1 MKKESLDLK
10 YDKLFSNL
18 KKESFLSMSALGG
31 EIPFYI
37 VPYNPE
43 QENDVVAKTKQLK
56 DRLSRD
62 GISTYE
68 INLFD
73 LSLSMLEDRGIL
85 DKGIEKEKSLSK
97 PKLFKTLQGVL
108 DSETKLIPQ
117 IETLAKENPSQM
129 LFITGVG
136 QVFPF
141 IRSHTILNNLQ
152 NYIKDRPTIMFFPG
166 TYGADL
172 SLFGKLKDDNYYRAF
187 NLDTLN
193 L

>member
-1 MKKESLDLK
+1 MKLEVLDLK
-10 YDKLFSNL
+10 YDKLFNNL
-18 KKESFLSMSALGG
+18 KKESFLSMTALGG

-62 GISTYE
+62 GISVFE

-85 DKGIEKEKSLSK
+85 DKIIDKEKSLSK
-97 PKLFKTLQGVL
+97 SKLFKTLQGVL
-108 DSETKLIPQ
+108 DSETKLIPH
-117 IETLAKENPSQM
+117 IAELTKENPSAM
-129 LFITGVG
+129 LFLTGIT

-152 NYIKDRPTIMFFPG
+152 NCIKDRPTVMFFGGSYG
-166 TYGADL
+166 TDL

>member
-1 MKKESLDLK
+1 MKIENLETKFE
-10 YDKLFSNL
+10 KLFHNL
-18 KKESFLSMSALGG
+18 SKESFLSMNALGG

-43 QENDVVAKTKQLK
+43 QENEIANKTKQLK
-56 DRLSRD
+56 DKLSRN
-62 GISTYE
+62 GISVYE

-73 LSLSMLEDRGIL
+73 LSLTMLEERRVLEKI
-85 DKGIEKEKSLSK
+85 IEKESSLSK
-97 PKLFKTLQGVL
+97 NKLFKTMQGVL
-108 DSETKLIPQ
+108 DSETKLIPKIGELSRENSSQ
-117 IETLAKENPSQM
+117 I
-129 LFITGVG
+129 LFLTGIG

-152 NYIKDRPTIMFFPG
+152 NEIKDRPTVMFFPG
-166 TYGADL
+166 TYGKEL
-172 SLFGKLKDDNYYRAF
+172 SLFGKMKDDNYYRAF

>member
-1 MKKESLDLK
+1 MKVEALEVK
-10 YDKLFSNL
+10 YDKLFNNL

-43 QENDVVAKTKQLK
+43 QENDIVSKTKQLK
-56 DRLSRD
+56 DRLSRE
-62 GISTYE
+62 GISVYE

-85 DKGIEKEKSLSK
+85 DKIIDKEKSLSK
-97 PKLFKTLQGVL
+97 SKLFKTLQGVL
-108 DSETKLIPQ
+108 DSETKLIPR
-117 IETLAKENPSQM
+117 IAELTKENPSSM
-129 LFITGVG
+129 LFLTGIT

-152 NYIKDRPTIMFFPG
+152 NYIKDRPTIMFFGGKYG
-166 TYGADL
+166 TDL

>member
-1 MKKESLDLK
+1 MKIESLELK
-10 YDKLFSNL
+10 YDKLFNNL
-18 KKESFLSMSALGG
+18 KKKSFLSMSALGG

-56 DRLSRD
+56 DRLSRE
-62 GISTYE
+62 GITVYE

-73 LSLSMLEDRGIL
+73 LSLNILESRGIL
-85 DKGIEKEKSLSK
+85 EKIIEKEKTLSK
-97 PKLFKTLQGVL
+97 SKLFQTLQGVL
-108 DSETKLIPQ
+108 DSETKLIPR
-117 IETLAKENPSQM
+117 IAELTKENPSSM
-129 LFITGVG
+129 LFLTGVT

-152 NYIKDRPTIMFFPG
+152 NYIKDRPTIMFFGGSYG
-166 TYGADL
+166 TDL
-172 SLFGKLKDDNYYRAF
+172 SLFGRLKDDNYYRAF

>member
-1 MKKESLDLK
+1 MKIESLDTK
-10 YDKLFSNL
+10 YDKLFNNL

-43 QENDVVAKTKQLK
+43 QENDVVQKTKQLK
-56 DRLSRD
+56 QRLSLD
-62 GISTYE
+62 GISVFE

-73 LSLSMLEDRGIL
+73 LSLKMLEERGVL
-85 DKGIEKEKSLSK
+85 EKIVAKESLLTK
-97 PKLFKTLQGVL
+97 EKLFKTLQGVL
-108 DSETKLIPQ
+108 DSETKLIPY
-117 IETLAKENPSQM
+117 IGTLCKENPSQM
-129 LFITGVG
+129 VFLTGIG
-136 QVFPF
+136 QVFPY

-152 NYIKDRPTIMFFPG
+152 NSIKDRPTVMFFPG
-166 TYGADL
+166 TYGKDL
-172 SLFGKLKDDNYYRAF
+172 SLFGRLKDDNYYRAF

>member
-1 MKKESLDLK
+1 MKIESLEPK
-10 YDKLFSNL
+10 YDKLFENL
-18 KKESFLSMSALGG
+18 QSENFLSMEALGG

-37 VPYNPE
+37 LPYNPA
-43 QENDVVAKTKQLK
+43 QENDIAQKTKQLK
-56 DRLSRD
+56 DRLSRE
-62 GISTYE
+62 GISVYE

-73 LSLSMLEDRGIL
+73 LSLRMLEERGIL
-85 DKGIEKEKSLSK
+85 DKILEKEKSLSK
-97 PKLFKTLQGVL
+97 SKLFQTLQGAL
-108 DSETKLIPQ
+108 DSETKLIPR
-117 IETLAKENPSQM
+117 IEMLAKENPSQI
-129 LFITGVG
+129 LFLTGVG

-152 NYIKDRPTIMFFPG
+152 NYIKDRPTVMFFPG
-166 TYGADL
+166 TYGKDL

>member
-1 MKKESLDLK
+1 MKIESLELK

-43 QENDVVAKTKQLK
+43 QENDIVKKTAQLK
-56 DRLSRD
+56 QRLSLE
-62 GISTYE
+62 GISVLE

-73 LSLSMLEDRGIL
+73 LSLRMLEERGLL
-85 DKGIEKEKSLSK
+85 DKIVSKEQSLSK
-97 PKLFKTLQGVL
+97 SKLFKTLQGVL
-108 DSETKLIPQ
+108 DSETKLIPF
-117 IETLAKENPSQM
+117 IEDFTKENPSQI
-129 LFITGVG
+129 LFLTGIG

-152 NYIKDRPTIMFFPG
+152 NSIKDRPTVMFFPG
-166 TYGADL
+166 TYGKDL
-172 SLFGKLKDDNYYRAF
+172 SLFGKLTDDNYYRAF

>member
-1 MKKESLDLK
+1 MKIESLEIK

-43 QENDVVAKTKQLK
+43 QENDVVTKTKQLK
-56 DRLSRD
+56 QRLSLD
-62 GISTYE
+62 GISVFE

-73 LSLSMLEDRGIL
+73 LSLKMLEERGVL
-85 DKGIEKEKSLSK
+85 EKIVAKESLLTK
-97 PKLFKTLQGVL
+97 EKLFKTLQGVL
-108 DSETKLIPQ
+108 DSETKLIPYIGKLCQ
-117 IETLAKENPSQM
+117 ENPSQM
-129 LFITGVG
+129 VFLTGIG
-136 QVFPF
+136 QVFPY

-152 NYIKDRPTIMFFPG
+152 NSIKDRPTVMFFPG
-166 TYGADL
+166 TYGKDL
-172 SLFGKLKDDNYYRAF
+172 SLFGRLKDDNYYRAF

>member
-1 MKKESLDLK
+1 MKLESLELK
-10 YDKLFSNL
+10 YNKLFSNL
-18 KKESFLSMSALGG
+18 KKDSFLSMSALGG

-43 QENDVVAKTKQLK
+43 QENEIVHKTKQLK
-56 DRLSRD
+56 QRLALD
-62 GISTYE
+62 GISVLE

-73 LSLSMLEDRGIL
+73 LSLSMLENRSIL
-85 DKGIEKEKSLSK
+85 DKVIEKERSLSK

-108 DSETKLIPQ
+108 DSETKLIPE
-117 IETLAKENPSQM
+117 IEKLAKDNPSQI
-129 LFITGVG
+129 LFLTGVG

-166 TYGADL
+166 TYGNDL

>member
-1 MKKESLDLK
+1 MKLESLEIK

-18 KKESFLSMSALGG
+18 KKDNFLSMSALGG

-37 VPYNPE
+37 VSYNPA
-43 QENDVVAKTKQLK
+43 QENDIVQKTKQLK
-56 DRLSRD
+56 DRLSLA
-62 GISTYE
+62 GIGVYE

-73 LSLSMLEDRGIL
+73 LALDMLEDRGVL
-85 DKGIEKEKSLSK
+85 EKIISKESNLSK
-97 PKLFKTLQGVL
+97 AKLFKTLQGVL
-108 DSETKLIPQ
+108 DSETKLIPY
-117 IETLAKENPSQM
+117 IEQLVKENPSKM
-129 LFITGVG
+129 VFLTGIG

-152 NYIKDRPTIMFFPG
+152 NSIKDRPTVMFFPG

-172 SLFGKLKDDNYYRAF
+172 SLFGKMKDDNYYRAF